1 METRQ
6 LGSLWPVSALTL
18 GGGGLGQIWGET
30 TREEAIATV
39 HMAVERGITLL
50 DLAPMYGR
58 GESEQVV
65 GAAFEG
71 SWPDGIRVT
80 TKCMIGEHYFGSIYE
95 RLETSL
101 LRSLEALRR
110 DHVDLFFSHSNICPD
125 DYVYEGEADYQAFAT
140 IPLSIYENELV
151 PAFEKLKV
159 KGLIGDWGLT
169 GTGLPRT
176 IMDVMRGDQKPAVVQ
191 AITNL
196 MDSPGGIR
204 RYEEPAEPRNIIRTA
219 KNNGVGVMGI
229 RAVQAGALTNAI
241 DRPMPEDD
249 PDMLDF
255 VKAAPYRALAAE
267 LGEDPAELAHAYALA
282 MEGVDTLVL
291 GVKNR
296 AELEAALK
304 IEARGPLDAEII
316 KRIEALGLRRQVP
329 RIPLDAQI

>member
-267 LGEDPAELAHAYALA
+267 LGEDSAELAHAYALA